1 MVHSVALRLAPVFDG
16 KGHSSVLRSIR
27 FFGSW
32 LSLFRKLGQ
41 HLYKKDKRLQPWLMA
56 LTVWGG
62 MIPFFILFS
71 AAGAWG
77 VFADRLQAF
86 QSIWNKYM
94 RILSIYNNIIGNILL
109 LCTSGSFITL
119 FLIVCFSQFACLPFL
134 FAQVIHGSSTCWR
147 CWEVW
152 WHQLQVEMPRPSC

>member
-1 MVHSVALRLAPVFDG
+1 MATFQVARLHVEYSVALRLGSVFDG
-16 KGHSSVLRSIR
+16 KGHSFGLRSFI
-27 FFGSW
+27 FFASR
-32 LSLFRKLGQ
+32 LSLRKLGQ

-86 QSIWNKYM
+86 EKICKAVK
-94 RILSIYNNIIGNILL
+94 LSM
-109 LCTSGSFITL
+109 
-119 FLIVCFSQFACLPFL
+119 FLIVCFFVSPK
-134 FAQVIHGSSTCWR
+134 I
-147 CWEVW
+147 
-152 WHQLQVEMPRPSC
+152 